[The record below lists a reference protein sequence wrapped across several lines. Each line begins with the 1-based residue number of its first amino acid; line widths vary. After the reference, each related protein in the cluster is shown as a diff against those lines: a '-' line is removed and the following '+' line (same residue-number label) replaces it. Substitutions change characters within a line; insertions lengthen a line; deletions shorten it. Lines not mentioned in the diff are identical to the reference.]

1 MQESE
6 VFHFK
11 SVKVGISLAKNI
23 KSVFC
28 PLLVWVHKE
37 DEKLKP
43 YTRVFIGNLKTK
55 GDRRWL
61 KIVK

>member
-11 SVKVGISLAKNI
+11 SVKVGISLVKTL
-23 KSVFC
+23 KQCVL

-43 YTRVFIGNLKTK
+43 CTRSFIGNLKTK